1 MSDHLAD
8 PRLTKIYRLEV
19 TLGEVLDLGDTPYGR
34 RRIAPLVEGTFAGPD
49 IRGQL
54 VAGSSADWQIVT
66 RDGTTLG
73 DIRYTLRTDNG
84 HLLYVQSRGVRHGN
98 PEVLA
103 RLGEARKSTPSNTP
117 SAPQPRSRL
126 RRPSSTG

>member
-54 VAGSSADWQIVT
+54 VAGSSADWQIGLQKTGYIAAAGRCLVMQT
-66 RDGTTLG
+66 VIEGRRVVMVLLDSLGRYSRFADAQRIRDWLVERGPAVAGPRPATL
-73 DIRYTLRTDNG
+73 
-84 HLLYVQSRGVRHGN
+84 Q
-98 PEVLA
+98 
-103 RLGEARKSTPSNTP
+103 
-117 SAPQPRSRL
+117 
-126 RRPSSTG
+126 